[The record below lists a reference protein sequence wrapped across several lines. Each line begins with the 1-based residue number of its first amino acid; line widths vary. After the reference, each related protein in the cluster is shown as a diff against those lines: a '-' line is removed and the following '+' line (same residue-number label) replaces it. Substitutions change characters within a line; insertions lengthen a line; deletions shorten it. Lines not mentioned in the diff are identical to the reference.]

1 MTSGKDDEEFFRQ
14 RGFGI
19 KIGFGERPAL
29 IVIDMINGFTDATMP
44 LGAPLETQL
53 AAQKPLIEVA
63 HERNIPVIFSTVI
76 YNDHDLKDAGLW
88 AIKMKGTLTLKA
100 GTTAVEVDERLDMR
114 QTDSLLVKKYASCF
128 FGTDLASRL
137 MNLRADTLIITGCTT
152 SGCVRAT
159 AVDAVQNGF
168 RPIVVREAVGD
179 RSAAAHEQSLFDLNA
194 KYADVVGLDETL
206 QYMKTVGHNR
216 SSTSVPEAHVASLK
230 GDRRCASP
238 VRSRKRDLRMRDDS
252 CPGIARI
259 FSAIMMVGMLVL
271 ARGTVGMIEASTTR
285 KPVEAAHAAGAC
297 PPPRRGR
304 SRRPSGRCRRRGTC
318 RRRSGGCA
326 RRARRRPRPAPA
338 DRPCGRRACRTPARP
353 APAPDRSA
361 RRWPGPCTA
370 LAVFCG

>member
-1 MTSGKDDEEFFRQ
+1 MTSGKADEDFFKA

-29 IVIDMINGFTDATMP
+29 IVIDMINGFTDATRP
-44 LGAPLETQL
+44 LGAPLESQL
-53 AAQKPLIEVA
+53 AAQKPLIDIA

-100 GTTAVEVDERLDMR
+100 GTPAVEVDERLDMR
-114 QTDSLLVKKYASCF
+114 PTDSLLVKKYASCF

-168 RPIVVREAVGD
+168 RPMVVKEAVGD

-206 QYMKTVGHNR
+206 QYMKTVGHN
-216 SSTSVPEAHVASLK
+216 AS
-230 GDRRCASP
+230 
-238 VRSRKRDLRMRDDS
+238 
-252 CPGIARI
+252 
-259 FSAIMMVGMLVL
+259 
-271 ARGTVGMIEASTTR
+271 
-285 KPVEAAHAAGAC
+285 
-297 PPPRRGR
+297 
-304 SRRPSGRCRRRGTC
+304 
-318 RRRSGGCA
+318 
-326 RRARRRPRPAPA
+326 
-338 DRPCGRRACRTPARP
+338 
-353 APAPDRSA
+353 
-361 RRWPGPCTA
+361 
-370 LAVFCG
+370 